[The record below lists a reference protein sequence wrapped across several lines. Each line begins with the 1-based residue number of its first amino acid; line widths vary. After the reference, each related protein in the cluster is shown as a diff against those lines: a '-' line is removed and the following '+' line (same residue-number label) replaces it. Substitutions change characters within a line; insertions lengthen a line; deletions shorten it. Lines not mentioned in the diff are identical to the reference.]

1 MDRLDFHIS
10 HIFKNTTQLENCMNH
25 TLQLNVD
32 ICSILGQLNGSSC
45 CIAEHKYLKLHQQP
59 NFFGLLPSEYV
70 SRHMNLESEPNTKYC
85 SQYSTLWWKLRKKAL
100 ITGSTLYKGL
110 GFDTLKAEREHM
122 NVFVKK

>member
-1 MDRLDFHIS
+1 MRTCLTGEYFAEQKLDLKLELKAQNLDKVDRFDFHIS
-10 HIFKNTTQLENCMNH
+10 HIFKNTTQLENCVNH

-70 SRHMNLESEPNTKYC
+70 SRHMNLESESNTKYC
-85 SQYSTLWWKLRKKAL
+85 SQYTPYGGNCGR
-100 ITGSTLYKGL
+100 
-110 GFDTLKAEREHM
+110 RH
-122 NVFVKK
+122 